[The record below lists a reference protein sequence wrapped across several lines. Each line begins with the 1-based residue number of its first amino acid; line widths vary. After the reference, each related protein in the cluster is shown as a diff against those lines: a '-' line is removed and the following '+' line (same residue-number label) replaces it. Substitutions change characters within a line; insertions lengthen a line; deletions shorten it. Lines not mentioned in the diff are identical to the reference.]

1 MVEVGTMQGGRAEIQ
16 EISEPTA
23 TPWIIRSPG
32 GRRSQEQGGHLHQ
45 GAEAQWEEGVRRE
58 EGGNLMQ
65 VEGIWRVDVEKEG
78 ETTGGREGWRIEGRA
93 LVATVVDQ
101 DMLEGRGDS
110 QKGMEERDQCLHQA
124 TALQGVMVRDIPLEV
139 TEERC
144 LQEDM
149 GGKPRQELMVES
161 QPQEL
166 MESKGVRG
174 VLGLLHL
181 PRKLL
186 QRHMQSTRQERL
198 QKKLQQK
205 GDSCS
210 KHFFANAKISG
221 AFLAWKSFDIINWL
235 M

>member
-1 MVEVGTMQGGRAEIQ
+1 MG
-16 EISEPTA
+16 
-23 TPWIIRSPG
+23 
-32 GRRSQEQGGHLHQ
+32 
-45 GAEAQWEEGVRRE
+45 
-58 EGGNLMQ
+58 
-65 VEGIWRVDVEKEG
+65 
-78 ETTGGREGWRIEGRA
+78 IEGRA
-93 LVATVVDQ
+93 LVDQ

-110 QKGMEERDQCLHQA
+110 QKGVEERDQCLHQA
-124 TALQGVMVRDIPLEV
+124 TALQGVMVRGIPLEV

-144 LQEDM
+144 L
-149 GGKPRQELMVES
+149 QELMVES

-210 KHFFANAKISG
+210 KHFLQKVLG
-221 AFLAWKSFDIINWL
+221 PFLPGNLLTLSTG
-235 M
+235 